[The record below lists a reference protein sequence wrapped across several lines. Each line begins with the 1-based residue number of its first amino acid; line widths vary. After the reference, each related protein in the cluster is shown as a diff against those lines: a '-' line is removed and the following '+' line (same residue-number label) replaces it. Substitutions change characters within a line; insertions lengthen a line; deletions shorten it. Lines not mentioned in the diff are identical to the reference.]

1 MITLVA
7 SIAGFIGALLPELL
21 KIFADRLDKKHELAI
36 MDRQIAMSEKGLN
49 TRLNEVANYADMIE
63 AKALYTTFKSNVAWV
78 DALNSAVRPILAYSF
93 FGLYSVIKYFE
104 LKMVVSLAD
113 YRIIIDTLWNMED
126 QAIFSCIIGFYFGQ
140 RAMIR
145 LSRSK

>member
-1 MITLVA
+1 
-7 SIAGFIGALLPELL
+7 
-21 KIFADRLDKKHELAI
+21 
-36 MDRQIAMSEKGLN
+36 MSEKGLS
-49 TRLNEVANYADMIE
+49 TKLKELASYADIVE

-104 LKMVVSLAD
+104 LKMVIKLAD

-140 RAMIR
+140 RAMGR
-145 LSRSK
+145 LARSK